1 MNHETGK
8 SIDDFMKDILS
19 KKINTNIRKLNI

>member
-8 SIDDFMKDILS
+8 YIDDFMKDILS